1 MVAINKES
9 MEIILLT
16 YVKIELTLRGFHVY
30 QNNWEPV
37 TGEVLKTGMVPQ
49 NEVDIYAWLLLIMR
63 TMLLVIY
70 QK

>member
-1 MVAINKES
+1 MVAINKEP

-37 TGEVLKTGMVPQ
+37 IGEVLKTCMVPQ